1 MRLGSCWFV
10 LSRSSFLLF
19 LDVFKAPFS
28 ASRGRFMSGVSI
40 LVSQDKGV
48 ASVESVEPL
57 LSALGLSGFQASVEI
72 WEIEM
77 R

>member
-1 MRLGSCWFV
+1 M
-10 LSRSSFLLF
+10 F
-19 LDVFKAPFS
+19 LDAFKVLFS

-57 LSALGLSGFQASVEI
+57 LSALGLSGPALASGQCGVPSEC
-72 WEIEM
+72 
-77 R
+77 